1 MDYTSIVIEVKNGEV
16 VGVYGRDENID
27 VEVLI
32 DIPDPEDDDKF
43 ADELDLLTAQ
53 HPFILY
59 SPRKQIGVCRF
70 CGSPLYASK
79 VYGYKYECLE
89 CDEDFYS
96 FEQE

>member
-1 MDYTSIVIEVKNGEV
+1 MDYTSIVIEVKDGKV

-32 DIPDPEDDDKF
+32 DVSYDDDKYS
-43 ADELDLLTAQ
+43 DELDELVAQ

-59 SPRKQIGVCRF
+59 DPNRPVGVCRF
-70 CGSPLYASK
+70 CGSPLYKSK
-79 VYGYKYECLE
+79 VYGYKYECLT
-89 CDEDFYS
+89 CDEDFYG